1 MGNRP
6 EGELAT
12 EMAGWFMVV
21 GLPKETISQANYF
34 STGN

>member
-21 GLPKETISQANYF
+21 ELPKETISQANYF
-34 STGN
+34 SAD